1 MQVCTQPRETGDWV
15 KVGELI
21 RLLEENG
28 WIQVRTR
35 GSHRQYKNDSKAGT
49 LTVAGKLSVEVPRGT
64 LNAILK
70 RAGLKKRKG
79 EER

>member
-1 MQVCTQPRETGDWV
+1 V

-35 GSHRQYKNDSKAGT
+35 GSHRQLKNPIKPGT
-49 LTVAGKLSVEVPRGT
+49 LTVAGKLSLEVPRGT
-64 LNAILK
+64 LNAVLK
-70 RAGLKKRKG
+70 RAGLKQRK
-79 EER
+79 EKER